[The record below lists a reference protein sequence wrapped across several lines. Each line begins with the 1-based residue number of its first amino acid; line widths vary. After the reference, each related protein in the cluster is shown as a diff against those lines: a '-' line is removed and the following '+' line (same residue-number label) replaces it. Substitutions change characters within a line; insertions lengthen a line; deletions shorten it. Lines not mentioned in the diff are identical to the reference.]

1 MINCNSQIIWS
12 IENIKIIL
20 TLRLSFNIFFKNVET
35 ILDFEINQNEAK
47 QFLNSLNI

>member
-20 TLRLSFNIFFKNVET
+20 TLRLSFNIFSKMW
-35 ILDFEINQNEAK
+35 K
-47 QFLNSLNI
+47 QFLILKLIKMKQNNF